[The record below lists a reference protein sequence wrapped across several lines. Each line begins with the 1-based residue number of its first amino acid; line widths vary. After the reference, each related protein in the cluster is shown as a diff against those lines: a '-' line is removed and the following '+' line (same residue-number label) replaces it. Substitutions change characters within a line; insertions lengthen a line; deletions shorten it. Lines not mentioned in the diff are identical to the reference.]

1 VKKFIAPLFLEHDTG
16 QDMIESQGFI
26 EYIKTKIPA
35 VWDSLEH
42 AAQEGLVYIDIDC
55 DAVTASNRLLLTY
68 PDLHEVLSTLINQW
82 AESADSSRVSF
93 QDILN
98 EEKTDNG
105 K

>member
-1 VKKFIAPLFLEHDTG
+1 MT
-16 QDMIESQGFI
+16 ESEGFI

-35 VWDSLEH
+35 VWDSLES
-42 AAQEGLVYIDIDC
+42 AAQEGLVYIDLDC

-82 AESADSSRVSF
+82 AESADSTGFSL

-98 EEKTDNG
+98 EEKADNG
-105 K
+105 QY